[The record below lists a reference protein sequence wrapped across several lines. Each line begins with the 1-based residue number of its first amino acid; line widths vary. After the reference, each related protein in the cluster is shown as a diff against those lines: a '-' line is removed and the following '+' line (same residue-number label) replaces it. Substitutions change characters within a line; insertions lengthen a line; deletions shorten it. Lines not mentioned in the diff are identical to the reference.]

1 MKLGYFAPLPP
12 ARTGVAAYA
21 ETLLKALRAEAGEG
35 RHVVLGEGEVN
46 LYQIG
51 NNPLHA
57 AIYRRALE
65 QPGVVL
71 LHDAVLHHFLL
82 GQLDRERYIEE
93 FGFNYGTWQTGAAA
107 RLWDHRAGSGGDP
120 RYFEYPMLKRL
131 AERSRA
137 VIVHNAEAAS
147 MVRAHAAETP
157 VEVVPHLFE
166 RPVIDEV
173 AAARLRDT
181 LPGGAL
187 FGVFGHLR
195 ESKRL
200 PTVLRALERVPA
212 ASLLVSGDFVSEDYA
227 RAFRDRL
234 AGPRITWLPYAP
246 EHEFWMRAAAVD
258 ACINLKWPSAGETSG
273 IAVRLAG
280 IGKPVIGTA
289 PGGEELAAITVE
301 PGPSEDA
308 HLAAAMQWMVESPG
322 DRRRLGQE
330 AAVRIE
336 RDHQPARVA
345 QRIWQ
350 LVTQTLALAVLALL
364 LGGSAGAAVKR
375 EAMVPMRDGVKLAAH
390 IFLPQA
396 EGRFPVI
403 LIRTP
408 YGKGTELGSNDS
420 FVNHGFA
427 VVVQD
432 VRGRYASEGVFNML
446 HQEPGDG
453 EDTINWVAKQPWSN
467 GRIGMSG
474 GSYIGL
480 TQWKAAQEQPA
491 ALKAIFPVHAG
502 IDEYRDRFYARGGAM
517 RLGHRML
524 WLVENLRKPN
534 HRDPGFDRYVLH
546 LPLRTMDKEA
556 AGQTLPLWQQ
566 ALDHPDY
573 DAFWRSIS
581 VREQLAKVATP
592 AFAVAGWFDPNVQ
605 SDLATITNLRR
616 KSNNYRIAIG
626 PWAHNMSVPFP
637 GVDFGREASYPVRMM
652 QLAWFDRW
660 LNDKP
665 GDIPGGPYT
674 IFVMGANKWR
684 DEAEWPLKRAVPTR
698 YYLSPDHALSIV
710 PPKEGEDNYTY
721 DPRNP
726 VPTRGGTTCCN
737 PAVFAWG
744 PLDQRLI
751 GTRPDVLQYVTP
763 ALTEDLEVTGPIRV
777 QLHIRTSAPDTD
789 FTAKLIDVFPSGE
802 ARLLTD
808 GILRLRYRDGLDKPV
823 LAKPGQDY
831 TITIDAGVTSNVF
844 KAGHRIRLDISSSNF
859 PKYDRNLNTG
869 RPIADEKHPAT
880 ARQTI
885 FRGGVQASHVTLPV
899 VR

>member
-21 ETLLKALRAEAGEG
+21 EALLTALRQQAAPDQQ
-35 RHVVLGEGEVN
+35 VLLGEGDVN

-57 AIYRRALE
+57 SIYRRALE

-82 GQLDRERYIEE
+82 GHLPREQYLEE
-93 FGFNYGTWQTGAAA
+93 FTYNYGLWQTGSAE
-107 RLWDHRAGSGGDP
+107 RLWQNRAGSGGDP

-131 AERSRA
+131 TEGSRA
-137 VIVHNAEAAS
+137 VIVHNPEAAA
-147 MVRAHAAETP
+147 MVRAHAP
-157 VEVVPHLFE
+157 GVRVEVVPHLFE
-166 RPVIDEV
+166 APLIDAV
-173 AAARLRDT
+173 SVARLRDT
-181 LPGGAL
+181 MPTGTL

-200 PTVLRALERVPA
+200 PTVLRALERVPQ

-246 EHEFWMRAAAVD
+246 EQEFWVRAAAVD

-273 IAVRLAG
+273 IAIRLAG
-280 IGKPVIGTA
+280 IGKPIIGTA
-289 PGGEELAAITVE
+289 PAAEELAAIAVE

-308 HLAAAMQWMVESPG
+308 HLAAAMHWLSESPA
-322 DRRRLGQE
+322 DRRMLGE
-330 AAVRIE
+330 RAAAKVRE
-336 RDHQPARVA
+336 DHQPARVA

-350 LVTQTLALAVLALL
+350 IVSHCLTLMALALL
-364 LGGSAGAAVKR
+364 LTATSQAAVKR
-375 EAMVPMRDGVKLAAH
+375 EAMVPMRDGVKLAAN

-396 EGRFPVI
+396 EGRFAVI

-408 YGKGTELGSNDS
+408 YGKGTELGTNDS

-427 VVVQD
+427 VMVQD
-432 VRGRYASEGVFNML
+432 VRGRYGSEGTFNML
-446 HQEPGDG
+446 DQEPNDG
-453 EDTINWVAKQPWSN
+453 EDTINWIAKQPWSN
-467 GRIGMSG
+467 GRVGMSG

-480 TQWKAAQEQPA
+480 TQWKAAMEQPT

-524 WLVENLRKPN
+524 WLVENLRKPT

-546 LPLRTMDKEA
+546 LPLRSMDKEA

-573 DAFWRSIS
+573 DTFWRAIS

-592 AFAVAGWFDPNVQ
+592 AFSVAGWFDPNVQ

-616 KSNNYRIAIG
+616 RSNNYRIAIG
-626 PWAHNMSVPFP
+626 PWAHNMSIPFP
-637 GVDFGREASYPVRMM
+637 GVDFGREASYAVRTM

-665 GDIPGGPYT
+665 GEIPGGPYS

-684 DEAEWPLKRAVPTR
+684 DEAEWPLKRSIATR
-698 YYLSPDHALSIV
+698 YYFSPERQLSIV
-710 PPKEGEDNYTY
+710 PPKDGEDRYTY
-721 DPRNP
+721 DPRQP

-737 PAVFAWG
+737 PAIFAWG

-751 GTRPDVLQYVTP
+751 GSRADVLQYVTP
-763 ALTEDLEVTGPIRV
+763 PLTEDLEVTGPIRV

-831 TITIDAGVTSNVF
+831 AITIDAGVTSNVF
-844 KAGHRIRLDISSSNF
+844 RAGHRIRVDIASSNF

-880 ARQTI
+880 AKQTI
-885 FRGGVQASHVTLPV
+885 YRGGVKASHVILPV

>member
-12 ARTGVAAYA
+12 ARSGVAAYA
-21 ETLLKALRAEAGEG
+21 EALLAALRQMAPVGDQVA
-35 RHVVLGEGEVN
+35 LGEGDLN

-57 AIYRRALE
+57 SIYQRALE
-65 QPGVVL
+65 QPGVVI
-71 LHDAVLHHFLL
+71 LHDAVLHHFLMGHL
-82 GQLDRERYIEE
+82 PREQYLQE
-93 FGFNYGTWQTGAAA
+93 FAYNYGVWQTGCAE
-107 RLWDHRAGSGGDP
+107 RLWQDRAGSGGDP
-120 RYFEYPMLKRL
+120 RYFEYPMLRRL

-137 VIVHNAEAAS
+137 VIVHNPEAAAL
-147 MVRAHAAETP
+147 VHAHAAQAR

-166 RPVIDEV
+166 PPSIDAI
-173 AAARLRDT
+173 AAERFRDRLPAGT
-181 LPGGAL
+181 V

-200 PTVLRALERVPA
+200 PTVLRALEQVPQ

-234 AGPRITWLPYAP
+234 QGPRITWLPYAP
-246 EHEFWMRAAAVD
+246 ETEFWIRARAVD

-280 IGKPVIGTA
+280 IGKPVIGTSSA
-289 PGGEELAAITVE
+289 DESLMAIGVE
-301 PGPSEDA
+301 PGPAEVA
-308 HLAAAMQWMVESPG
+308 HLAAAMQWLAESPK
-322 DRRRLGQE
+322 DRRMVGER
-330 AAVRIE
+330 AAAHIRE
-336 RDHQPARVA
+336 HHQPARIA
-345 QRIWQ
+345 ARIWQ
-350 LVTQTLALAVLALL
+350 IVTPIVTLMALTMLLAGASL
-364 LGGSAGAAVKR
+364 AAVKR
-375 EAMVPMRDGVKLAAH
+375 EAQVPMRDGVKLAAN

-396 EGRFPVI
+396 EGRFAVI

-408 YGKGTELGSNDS
+408 YGKGTELGANDS

-432 VRGRYASEGVFNML
+432 VRGRYSSEGKFNML
-446 HQEPGDG
+446 DQESADG

-467 GRIGMSG
+467 GRVGMSG
-474 GSYIGL
+474 GSYSGL
-480 TQWKAAQEQPA
+480 AQWKAAAEQPS

-524 WLVENLRKPN
+524 WLVENLRKPT

-566 ALDHPDY
+566 SLDHPGY
-573 DAFWRSIS
+573 DAFWRAMS
-581 VREQLAKVATP
+581 VREQLNQVATP

-616 KSNNYRIAIG
+616 KSNSYRIAIG

-637 GVDFGREASYPVRMM
+637 GVDFGRDAGYPVSTM

-665 GDIPGGPYT
+665 GEVPGGPYS

-684 DEAEWPLKRAVPTR
+684 DEAEWPLKRAVATR
-698 YYLSPDHALSIV
+698 YYLAPDHQLSIV
-710 PPKEGEDNYTY
+710 PPKDGADRYSY
-721 DPRNP
+721 DPRQP

-737 PAVFAWG
+737 PAIFPWG
-744 PLDQRLI
+744 PLDQRVI
-751 GTRPDVLQYVTP
+751 GSRPDVLQYQTP
-763 ALTEDLEVTGPIRV
+763 VLTEDLEVTGPIRV
-777 QLHIRTSAPDTD
+777 QLHISTSAPDTD

-808 GILRLRYRDGLDKPV
+808 GILRLRYREGLEKPV
-823 LAKPGQDY
+823 LAKPGQEY
-831 TITIDAGVTSNVF
+831 AITVDAGVTSNVF
-844 KAGHRIRLDISSSNF
+844 RAGHRIRLDIASSNF

-880 ARQTI
+880 AKQTI
-885 FRGGVQASHVTLPV
+885 YRGGARASHVVLPI